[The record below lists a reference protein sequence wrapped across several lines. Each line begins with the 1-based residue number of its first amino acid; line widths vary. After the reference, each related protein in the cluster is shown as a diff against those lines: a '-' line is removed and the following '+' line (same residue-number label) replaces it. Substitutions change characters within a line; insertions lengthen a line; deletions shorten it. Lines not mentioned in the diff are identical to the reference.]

1 MDPAVLKV
9 AFVRTVG
16 EADRFYVTRSD
27 GNDLIHLVVE
37 SAFGL
42 SRGFWGR
49 VDEGVDP
56 KIVNDQANRKG
67 GAGKYAAYGSD
78 RAELDLAEALATAD
92 WSSDT
97 IEVGLAEAGARMR
110 AAAPPPVNAEQVREV
125 HSVLGALGA
134 AGEPCAC
141 SPGARSTSPSTVRP
155 LGAVS
160 RPSSPPSPTP
170 RAAPCARLRHPAM
183 SSRRRRLVPAR
194 RNRRRQEASFPGQW
208 THGQTRLS
216 PYRLWRLPGPDPR
229 ECQGPV
235 RGAHPYEP
243 PDLAKDGAFWAT
255 IRAKYRLKRD
265 YINLENGYYCIQP
278 QEVLDAFVDPGA
290 RGEPPG
296 GRTTCAHGRWTRS

>member
-27 GNDLIHLVVE
+27 GSEASWSSPTYGDALPHDLIHLVVE

-97 IEVGLAEAGARMR
+97 IEVGLAEACARMR
-110 AAAPPPVNAEQVREV
+110 AAAPPPVTAEQVREV

-134 AGEPCAC
+134 RWRALRLQPR
-141 SPGARSTSPSTVRP
+141 GALDLTFDRAAP
-155 LGAVS
+155 GAVS
-160 RPSSPPSPTP
+160 RTSSPPSPTP
-170 RAAPCARLRHPAM
+170 RAAPCARLRRPAM
-183 SSRRRRLVPAR
+183 SSRRRRLAPAR

-229 ECQGPV
+229 EYQGSV
-235 RGAHPYEP
+235 RGTHPYEAP
-243 PDLAKDGAFWAT
+243 RTWRGTGPSGRPSARSTGSRPTTSTWRTAT
-255 IRAKYRLKRD
+255 TASSPRRCSTPSSI
-265 YINLENGYYCIQP
+265 GC
-278 QEVLDAFVDPGA
+278 A
-290 RGEPPG
+290 R
-296 GRTTCAHGRWTRS
+296 